1 MKIRIIIFKTN
12 KKNNEVGLSIL
23 EALVAVVVFVLGL
36 AGIYMMST
44 LSNRAMISSIER
56 DKLNMVSAMVI
67 ESMTIDTANIA
78 TYDNTDCYQ
87 STSGSSLN
95 ERNRKKWAKKYKKII
110 EARDSSGNVIS
121 DAKEGSE
128 DCKVEVKEITGEN
141 AHMITIIMTRKDGKK
156 IQISKR
162 INR

>member
-1 MKIRIIIFKTN
+1 MIFKII
-12 KKNNEVGLSIL
+12 KKNNQSGLSLL
-23 EALVAVVVFVLGL
+23 ESLVAVVVFILGL

-78 TYDNTDCYQ
+78 NYDDTNCYE
-87 STSGSSLN
+87 SPSGSSLKD
-95 ERNRKKWAKKYKKII
+95 RNIIKWTEKYKKVIQSKDKDGNII
-110 EARDSSGNVIS
+110 SN
-121 DAKEGSE
+121 AKELQE
-128 DCKVEVKEITGEN
+128 DCKVEVKEIPGEVN
-141 AHMITIIMTRKDGKK
+141 SYMVTTIMTRKDGNK

-162 INR
+162 INK

>member
-1 MKIRIIIFKTN
+1 MIFKII
-12 KKNNEVGLSIL
+12 KKNNQSGLSIL
-23 EALVAVVVFVLGL
+23 EALIAVVVFILGL

-44 LSNRAMISSIER
+44 LSNRTIISSIER

-95 ERNRKKWAKKYKKII
+95 
-110 EARDSSGNVIS
+110 D
-121 DAKEGSE
+121 
-128 DCKVEVKEITGEN
+128 
-141 AHMITIIMTRKDGKK
+141 
-156 IQISKR
+156 
-162 INR
+162 

>member
-1 MKIRIIIFKTN
+1 MIFKII
-12 KKNNEVGLSIL
+12 KKNNQSGLSIL
-23 EALVAVVVFVLGL
+23 EALIAVVVFILGL

-44 LSNRAMISSIER
+44 LSNRTIISSIER

-95 ERNRKKWAKKYKKII
+95 ERNRIKWAEKYRKVIG
-110 EARDSSGNVIS
+110 ARDSSGNVIS
-121 DAKEGSE
+121 EAKEGSE

-141 AHMITIIMTRKDGKK
+141 AHIITIIMTRKDGKK

>member
-1 MKIRIIIFKTN
+1 MIFKII
-12 KKNNEVGLSIL
+12 KKNNQSGLSIL
-23 EALVAVVVFVLGL
+23 EALVAVVIFILGL

-67 ESMTIDTANIA
+67 ESMTIDTTNIVK
-78 TYDNTDCYQ
+78 YDNTNCYE
-87 STSGSSLN
+87 SSSGSSLI
-95 ERNRKKWAKKYKKII
+95 ETANRKKWAEKYRKVIQSK
-110 EARDSSGNVIS
+110 DKDGNIN

-141 AHMITIIMTRKDGKK
+141 AHMITIIMTRKNGKK
-156 IQISKR
+156 IQLSKR
-162 INR
+162 INNK

>member
-1 MKIRIIIFKTN
+1 MFFKIK
-12 KKNNEVGLSIL
+12 KKNNQSGFSIL

-36 AGIYMMST
+36 AGIYAMTT
-44 LSNRAMISSIER
+44 LSNRTMISSIER

-95 ERNRKKWAKKYKKII
+95 ERNRQKWAKKYKKII
-110 EARDSSGNVIS
+110 EARDSSGNVINQ
-121 DAKEGSE
+121 DKEGSE

-162 INR
+162 INK

>member
-1 MKIRIIIFKTN
+1 MFFKIK
-12 KKNNEVGLSIL
+12 KKNNQSGFSIL

-36 AGIYMMST
+36 AGIYAMT
-44 LSNRAMISSIER
+44 TVSNRAMISSIER

-78 TYDNTDCYQ
+78 NYDNTNCYE
-87 STSGSSLN
+87 SSSGSSLI
-95 ERNRKKWAKKYKKII
+95 ETANRKKWAEKYKKII
-110 EARDSSGNVIS
+110 EARDSSGNVINQ
-121 DAKEGSE
+121 DKEGYE

-162 INR
+162 INK

>member
-23 EALVAVVVFVLGL
+23 EALVAVVIFILGL

-67 ESMTIDTANIA
+67 ESMTIDTANIVK
-78 TYDNTDCYQ
+78 YDNTNCYE
-87 STSGSSLN
+87 SSSGSSLI
-95 ERNRKKWAKKYKKII
+95 ETANRKKWAEKYKKII
-110 EARDSSGNVIS
+110 GERDSS
-121 DAKEGSE
+121 GSE
-128 DCKVEVKEITGEN
+128 DCKVEVKEIQNEN
-141 AHMITIIMTRKDGKK
+141 AHMITIIMTRKNGKK
-156 IQISKR
+156 IQLSKR
-162 INR
+162 INK